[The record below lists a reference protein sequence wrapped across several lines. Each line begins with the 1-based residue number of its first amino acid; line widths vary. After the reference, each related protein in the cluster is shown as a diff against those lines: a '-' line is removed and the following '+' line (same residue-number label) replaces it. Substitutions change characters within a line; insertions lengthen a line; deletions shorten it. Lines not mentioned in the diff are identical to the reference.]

1 MKYNTSDLA
10 VIIPTKDRPTHVK
23 RHLRSLAGQDCD
35 LGRVIIVDSGLNI
48 EKIVLSFQDRLPV
61 EYYRSEPGQ
70 VRQRNL
76 AISLLDDS
84 TKLVASMDDDVT
96 YHKGAISEMINFW
109 NSVELE
115 TAGVGF
121 NIVYQSKNNLNILY
135 RVLSK
140 FERRPGSVKKTGE
153 CISFTNLQNDIKVQ
167 WLSGG
172 ATVWRYEILKK
183 YKHDNNLLDLKH
195 ANCEDSIYS
204 YPLGKKFNLMACA
217 AAKVQLEDDIMN
229 TKSKIFYMYK
239 GRVRYSMKLYFVLT
253 NTEFSRILFF
263 FNRLLYLIKLLF
275 KLIIFLDLKYL
286 YDILGTIKEILIN
299 MDVLFSIQHPIKLI
313 KRIKQLDNS

>member
-1 MKYNTSDLA
+1 MKYNTPDLA

-23 RHLRSLAGQDCD
+23 RHLQSLADQNCD

-48 EKIVLSFQDRLPV
+48 EKIVLSFKDRLPV

-84 TKLVASMDDDVT
+84 TKLVASMDDDAT

-121 NIVYQSKNNLNILY
+121 NIVYQSKNNLNLLKRILN
-135 RVLSK
+135 K
-140 FERRPGSVKKTGE
+140 FERPGSVKKSGA
-153 CISFTNLQNDIKVQ
+153 CISFTNLQNDIKVH
-167 WLSGG
+167 WLNGG
-172 ATVWRYEILKK
+172 ATVWKYEILKK
-183 YKHDNNLLDLKH
+183 YKHDDNLLDLKH

-217 AAKVQLEDDIMN
+217 ASKVQMEDYIMN
-229 TKSKIFYMYK
+229 NNKLMNFYMYQ
-239 GRVRYSMKLYFVLT
+239 GRIRYSMQLYFVLK

-263 FNRLLYLIKLLF
+263 FDQLYKIIKKLF
-275 KLIIFLDLKYL
+275 KLIIFLDLKSL
-286 YDILGTIKEILIN
+286 YDNLGTIKGILIN
-299 MDVLFSIQHPIKLI
+299 MDVLFSIQHPKKLI
-313 KRIKQLDNS
+313 KRIIASQ

>member
-48 EKIVLSFQDRLPV
+48 EKIVLSFKDKLPV

-84 TKLVASMDDDVT
+84 TKLVASMDDDAT

-109 NSVELE
+109 NSVDLE

-121 NIVYQSKNNLNILY
+121 NIIYQSKNNLNLLKRILN
-135 RVLSK
+135 K
-140 FERRPGSVKKTGE
+140 FERPGSVKKSGL

-172 ATVWRYEILKK
+172 TTVWKYEILKK

-217 AAKVQLEDDIMN
+217 ASKVHIEDDIMDTTSIN
-229 TKSKIFYMYK
+229 FHMYK
-239 GRVRYSMKLYFVLT
+239 GRVRYSMQLYFVLT

-263 FNRLLYLIKLLF
+263 FSQLYRIIRFLF

-286 YDILGTIKEILIN
+286 YDILGTIKGILIN
-299 MDVLFSIQHPIKLI
+299 MDVLFSIQHPNMLI
-313 KRIKQLDNS
+313 ERIK